1 MTVIARLLRADDP
14 AVRYK
19 TLVGVLGLSP
29 DSVEVAAVREEVRA
43 SERVRRLL
51 AERDADG
58 RIPHGPYAKWYGAHW
73 VLTTLADIGYSPGDE
88 SLIPLR
94 EQEYAWLLSD
104 KHEKAIR
111 TLQGRVRR
119 CASQEAYAVFAL
131 LTLGL
136 ADSRTE
142 ELVARLLRWQWA
154 DGGWNCDK
162 RPAAINSSFSETLIP
177 LRSLALHARLDRRCA
192 LTRGRR
198 PRRRSVPAAPTL
210 QTPPRR
216 ADPRARLHPPALSL
230 LLALRRPLRAQSDG
244 RGRLH
249 PRCALRGRARSAGE
263 QTPARRRLPGRVQ
276 VLPGRRSA
284 RELRITRGLGR
295 YERKADERIR
305 DGRGAG
311 RAQGRRSIASGCELR
326 SRECGLPCAA
336 VGDRIRLGDRI
347 GLATRGLRHRCDSMS
362 WLNSWSNTASA

>member
-1 MTVIARLLRADDP
+1 MTIIARLLRADDP

-29 DSVEVAAVREEVRA
+29 DSAEVAAVREEVRA

-177 LRSLALHARLDRRCA
+177 LRSLALHARLTGDA
-192 LTRGRR
+192 
-198 PRRRSVPAAPTL
+198 
-210 QTPPRR
+210 
-216 ADPRARLHPPALSL
+216 
-230 LLALRRPLRAQSDG
+230 
-244 RGRLH
+244 
-249 PRCALRGRARSAGE
+249 
-263 QTPARRRLPGRVQ
+263 
-276 VLPGRRSA
+276 
-284 RELRITRGLGR
+284 
-295 YERKADERIR
+295 
-305 DGRGAG
+305 
-311 RAQGRRSIASGCELR
+311 R
-326 SRECGLPCAA
+326 SREAA
-336 VGDRIRLGDRI
+336 ARAAEVFLQRRLFKRRRDGQILAPDFIRLHYPCYWHYDILFALKVMAEAGFIRDE
-347 GLATRGLRHRCDSMS
+347 RCADALDLLESKRLPDGGFPAEFRYYRVAEAHVSCGSPVGWGVTSARQM
-362 WLNSWSNTASA
+362 NEFVTAEALGVLKAAGRLPPVAS